1 MKPPFIHHN
10 GEAAGPI
17 VRPDLRSILQP
28 NSLHCFV
35 CGLANPYGLKA
46 CFYQTA
52 ENEVTAW
59 YTIPKQYEG
68 YPGIAHGGIVASL
81 LDEAVGR
88 SVMGTDPDSAR
99 LLFTARLTVKYRQH
113 VPVEVPLRFVG
124 RAVKD
129 RGRVVTA
136 WGGVFLAE
144 EDPATAQP
152 LAEAESMLL
161 AVPEEELAQ
170 MDADALGWKVYP
182 HCDPEE

>member
-1 MKPPFIHHN
+1 MKPPF
-10 GEAAGPI
+10 AAANSKPEGPI
-17 VRPDLRSILQP
+17 VRPELRPVLQP

-35 CGLANPYGLKA
+35 CGLNNPYGLKA
-46 CFYQTA
+46 CFYQTG
-52 ENEVTAW
+52 EHEVTAW
-59 YTIPKQYEG
+59 YTIPEQYQS
-68 YPGIAHGGIVASL
+68 YPGMAHGGIVASL
-81 LDEAVGR
+81 LDEVVGR
-88 SVMGTDPDSAR
+88 SVMGTDPATTR

-113 VPVEVPLRFVG
+113 VPVGVPLRIVG

-129 RGRVVTA
+129 RGRIVTA
-136 WGGVFLAE
+136 WGGVFLAD

-182 HCDPEE
+182 DCNPEE

>member
-1 MKPPFIHHN
+1 MKPLFASSGGKPI
-10 GEAAGPI
+10 GPI
-17 VRPDLRSILQP
+17 MRPELRAVLQP

-35 CGLANPYGLKA
+35 CGLNNPFGLKA
-46 CFYQTA
+46 CFYQTG

-59 YTIPKQYEG
+59 YTIPEQYQS
-68 YPGIAHGGIVASL
+68 YPGMAHGGIVASL
-81 LDEAVGR
+81 LDEVVGR
-88 SVMGTDPDSAR
+88 SVMGIDPETAR

-113 VPVEVPLRFVG
+113 VPVGVPLRIVG

-136 WGGVFLAE
+136 WGGVFLADDAPE
-144 EDPATAQP
+144 TAQP

-182 HCDPEE
+182 DCNPEE